1 MADEKKKDTEE
12 KEGGGSKMKLIIIGV
27 VALVVLL
34 GGGIGGA
41 MFFMGGDE
49 TVAEGEEVVEEVEI
63 GPIVYHSLDPK
74 FVVSFQDTRFARF
87 MQFSVDIT
95 MHKEEVKEQI
105 VLHMSAIRSSLL
117 MMFGDEKADLVGTKE
132 GKEKLLIAIVEDV
145 NATLIEM
152 EGDKAIE
159 GGVEHA
165 YFNEFLIQ

>member
-1 MADEKKKDTEE
+1 MAEEKKEEE
-12 KEGGGSKMKLIIIGV
+12 KEAGGSKMKLIIIIAV
-27 VALVVLL
+27 VAVVLI

-41 MFFMGGDE
+41 MFFLGGDE
-49 TVAEGEEVVEEVEI
+49 AVVEGEEVVEEVEI
-63 GPIVYHSLDPK
+63 GPIIYHSLDPK

-145 NATLIEM
+145 NATLKTM
-152 EGDKAIE
+152 EGDKAVE
-159 GGVEHA
+159 AGVENA